1 MTAAE
6 EKKIFNSKIVP
17 VMDKIHKSYPKIGMD
32 MYFTAIA
39 SELRKQNVPLS
50 NNLVNAIMDKMAKDS
65 MPKGTWDYLS
75 GKVLDNNIVKTVFD
89 WTHPSAV
96 DTKLELEIKRR
107 AELMYNASTTEKV
120 AASVATAGTDIL
132 ATAPVAV
139 LCPQSVAYGFLVQG
153 EYDIVNDK
161 ILLPESAEERKAT
174 ANDTIASYNA
184 LEDRTNWKKV
194 PGWMYSKY
202 GFKNLKD
209 APEDKLKSARDW
221 AKDNAKWWHDM
232 YDKLGR
238 ENKNTVN
245 ANGKTFTRHE
255 CLVKYNQYEL
265 FRGECQRE
273 LTERYLA
280 EEKAKELARKEALK
294 ARTEELEREETPRQS
309 PSQSTET
316 KDFDPWGQ
324 LLNTLGFNGLG
335 NVGKHLGLTLATLP
349 DAIFGIFTG
358 KTKSVGMD
366 KDTLIPVASL
376 VAGKFVQ
383 NPMLKA
389 ALMGYGGLN
398 LINKLGNE
406 QLARREN
413 TEQNTQTTV
422 SAQGVKFRKYDE
434 EPLNPRITNL
444 QIQGNRLIADIDRV
458 PCTITLPD
466 TAVQAYNSGALPL
479 STLANAILAKNDSL
493 NQQVSQAYEQSQ
505 KQEQSRGIR

>member
-153 EYDIVNDK
+153 GYDIVNDK

-209 APEDKLKSARDW
+209 ASEDKLKSARDW

-280 EEKAKELARKEALK
+280 EEKAKEQARKEALK
-294 ARTEELEREETPRQS
+294 AKTEELEREDEPKQS
-309 PSQSTET
+309 SEQSNEA
-316 KDFDPWGQ
+316 KNFDPWGQ

-406 QLARREN
+406 QIAQREN
-413 TEQNTQTTV
+413 TEQNPQTTV

-444 QIQGNRLIADIDRV
+444 QIQGNRLIADIDKV

-479 STLANAILAKNDSL
+479 STLANAILAKYDSL

>member
-6 EKKIFNSKIVP
+6 EKKIFDSKIKP
-17 VMDKIHKSYPKIGMD
+17 VMDKIHKSYPNIGMD
-32 MYFTAIA
+32 MYFTATV

-65 MPKGTWDYLS
+65 MPKGSWDYLS
-75 GKVLDNNIVKTVFD
+75 GKVLDNNLIKTIFD
-89 WTHPSAV
+89 WTHPEAA
-96 DTKLELEIKRR
+96 DTKLDLEIKRR

-120 AASVATAGTDIL
+120 AASL
-132 ATAPVAV
+132 ATGAADVLATVPVAL
-139 LCPQSVAYGFLVQG
+139 LCPESIAFSFLVQG
-153 EYDIVNDK
+153 GYDIVNDK
-161 ILLPESAEERKAT
+161 ILLPESAEERKAA
-174 ANDTIASYNA
+174 ANDSIASYNA
-184 LEDRTNWKKV
+184 LEEKTNWKKV
-194 PGWMYSKY
+194 PVWIYSKY

-221 AKDNAKWWHDM
+221 AKNNAKWWHDM
-232 YDKLGR
+232 YEKLGR
-238 ENKNTVN
+238 ENKPTVN
-245 ANGKTFTRHE
+245 ANGKIFTRHE

-265 FRGECQRE
+265 FRGECQKE

-280 EEKAKELARKEALK
+280 EEKAKEQAGKEALA
-294 ARTEELEREETPRQS
+294 ARTQELEREEEAPQ
-309 PSQSTET
+309 QSTEQSNET

-376 VAGKFVQ
+376 IAGKFVQ

-398 LINKLGNE
+398 LINRLGNE
-406 QLARREN
+406 QLAQRDSSQ
-413 TEQNTQTTV
+413 QNTPTV
-422 SAQGVKFRKYDE
+422 SAQGLKFRKYDE

-444 QIQGNRLIADIDRV
+444 QIQGNRIIADIDRV

-479 STLANAILAKNDSL
+479 STLANAILSKNDSL

>member
-17 VMDKIHKSYPKIGMD
+17 VMDKIHKSYPDISMD
-32 MYFTAIA
+32 MYFTDIA
-39 SELRKQNVPLS
+39 TELRKQNVPLS

-65 MPKGTWDYLS
+65 MPRGTWDYLS
-75 GKVLDNNIVKTVFD
+75 GKVLDNNLIKTVID
-89 WTHPSAV
+89 LTRPSAA
-96 DTKLELEIKRR
+96 DSKLEKEIKRR

-120 AASVATAGTDIL
+120 AASLATGAADIL
-132 ATAPVAV
+132 ATVPVAL
-139 LCPQSVAYGFLVQG
+139 LCPESIAFGFLVQG
-153 EYDIVNDK
+153 GYDIVNEK
-161 ILLPESAEERKAT
+161 ILLPESSDERKTKASE
-174 ANDTIASYNA
+174 TIASYNA
-184 LEDRTNWKKV
+184 LQERTNWKKV

-202 GFKNLKD
+202 GFTT
-209 APEDKLKSARDW
+209 PEKASDKTLATARDW
-221 AKDNAKWWHDM
+221 AKNNAKWWHDE
-232 YDKLGR
+232 YEKLTR
-238 ENKNTVN
+238 EHKGSVVI
-245 ANGKTFTRHE
+245 NGKNFTRNE
-255 CLVKYNQYEL
+255 CLVKYNQYDL
-265 FRGECQRE
+265 FRGECQKE
-273 LTERYLA
+273 LTARHLA
-280 EEKAKELARKEALK
+280 EEKA
-294 ARTEELEREETPRQS
+294 REEQRKDSIIGITQEYERSDFPNPS
-309 PSQSTET
+309 YSQSHET
-316 KDFDPWGQ
+316 KNIDPWGQ
-324 LLNTLGFNGLG
+324 LLNILGFNGLG

-376 VAGKFVQ
+376 IAGKFVQ

-398 LINKLGNE
+398 LINRLGNE
-406 QLARREN
+406 QLAQRDSSQ
-413 TEQNTQTTV
+413 QNTPTV
-422 SAQGVKFRKYDE
+422 SAQGLKFRKYDE

-444 QIQGNRLIADIDRV
+444 QIQGNRIIADIDRV

-479 STLANAILAKNDSL
+479 STLANAILSKNDSL